1 MFKVLLTMQSGSLV
15 SLPSFRKLRLAIT
28 VSNTAARS
36 PKLASLSSPFSGHK
50 RCRVVR
56 LAAVSIASDAKVIRR
71 FRSRWRNQETS
82 GKKWKDHESVRQT
95 RPRTS
100 NLGFERD
107 SRFSRVQPQTLLD
120 TRPRRKVGWMLDESE
135 REISVL
141 SSQGKGADGKRLQ
154 RQRRFAKSSI
164 QWAARKGARWNS
176 SLVNRSSNG
185 NAKGTDIDSTRWR

>member
-1 MFKVLLTMQSGSLV
+1 MQSGPLV
-15 SLPSFRKLRLAIT
+15 SLSSLRKLQLAIT

-36 PKLASLSSPFSGHK
+36 PKLASLFISFLRLSE
-50 RCRVVR
+50 CRVAR
-56 LAAVSIASDAKVIRR
+56 LAAVSIPSDAKVIRR

-120 TRPRRKVGWMLDESE
+120 TGPRRKVGWMLDESE

-154 RQRRFAKSSI
+154 RQRRFAKTSI
-164 QWAARKGARWNS
+164 Q
-176 SLVNRSSNG
+176 
-185 NAKGTDIDSTRWR
+185 